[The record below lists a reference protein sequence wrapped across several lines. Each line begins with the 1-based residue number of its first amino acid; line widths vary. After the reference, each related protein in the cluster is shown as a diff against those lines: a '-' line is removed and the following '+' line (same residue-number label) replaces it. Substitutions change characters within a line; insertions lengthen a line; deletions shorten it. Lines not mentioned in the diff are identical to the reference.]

1 MIKSDPGTQ
10 PLVSYWKAWIISFLI
25 PILLLSGCH
34 LPSVNQAPNQEYS
47 EDSLSSPKMD
57 VQFNLLLP
65 RPVEKGEEIGL
76 EILDEV
82 SGLPHN
88 KQIHTLKKDDDLNY
102 STSLSVQGGSVI
114 KYRYTLIGE
123 TSTLES
129 SFGAEPVRY
138 RLFYV
143 DGSNLVK
150 DVLQAWGD
158 EPLSSGT
165 GTIKGVVLDEDTNQP
180 IPDILISS
188 GGQLVFTDANGN
200 FLIGGIAEGQQNI
213 LFYSV
218 DGKYRPYQQGAVIST
233 GNLTPVKLLLKPA
246 KPVNIRFRVSPPNDA
261 LGAPIYLAGNLI
273 HLGNTFSDLGGGMSV
288 KPKLMPQ
295 LIAGEDGTYTID
307 IQLYAGVD
315 FRYKFTLGDGYW
327 NAEQDSSGG
336 LRTRQLIVP
345 DQDVTIDQEIVS
357 WRTPNTKPI
366 TFKVF
371 IPPETSPKDEKFIQ
385 LKQDDWTEPLPLWP
399 LGKGEYLYILFSP
412 LSASEALSYRFC
424 RNGDSQWALNEQ
436 DPDIQGE
443 VIPGKSEQIISI
455 TINKWSLYQTL
466 PPTTGTNNIP
476 LPTTMGSYSRIIE
489 LSPEM
494 DPSWQVY
501 APDSFATLSASGTDT
516 VIFSPLWRVTKDT
529 PYIQQEL
536 GQTPFH
542 THLSNLLIKAEN
554 SGLHQGIYPQ
564 IEATISMRNW
574 WSSDNRT
581 NAWWSTFFDSY
592 SEMIFAYAKL
602 AQQINAEMLLLG
614 GKAVLPA
621 FQGGVF
627 PNGTESN
634 VPENIDEKWRDL
646 IFEIKE
652 TFTGDLIWV
661 TNLNLEMDPLPDFI
675 DLFDAIYISID
686 SPLTE
691 PSNATD
697 EAIAAGFTGIVDNYL
712 YEVYRSTGKPI
723 ILALAYPSVNNT
735 FQGCRLVN
743 ENGYNDGL
751 FTPEELEDHPID
763 LQAQVLIYQSI
774 LPVIASRSWI
784 TGTAIRG
791 FEPSVILHD
800 ASSSIHGKPASRII
814 FDWFLDIDND

>member
-1 MIKSDPGTQ
+1 
-10 PLVSYWKAWIISFLI
+10 
-25 PILLLSGCH
+25 
-34 LPSVNQAPNQEYS
+34 
-47 EDSLSSPKMD
+47 
-57 VQFNLLLP
+57 
-65 RPVEKGEEIGL
+65 
-76 EILDEV
+76 
-82 SGLPHN
+82 
-88 KQIHTLKKDDDLNY
+88 
-102 STSLSVQGGSVI
+102 
-114 KYRYTLIGE
+114 
-123 TSTLES
+123 
-129 SFGAEPVRY
+129 
-138 RLFYV
+138 
-143 DGSNLVK
+143 
-150 DVLQAWGD
+150 
-158 EPLSSGT
+158 
-165 GTIKGVVLDEDTNQP
+165 
-180 IPDILISS
+180 
-188 GGQLVFTDANGN
+188 
-200 FLIGGIAEGQQNI
+200 
-213 LFYSV
+213 
-218 DGKYRPYQQGAVIST
+218 
-233 GNLTPVKLLLKPA
+233 
-246 KPVNIRFRVSPPNDA
+246 
-261 LGAPIYLAGNLI
+261 
-273 HLGNTFSDLGGGMSV
+273 
-288 KPKLMPQ
+288 MPQ
-295 LIAGEDGTYTID
+295 LTAGEDGTYTID
-307 IQLYAGVD
+307 LQLYAGLD

-412 LSASEALSYRFC
+412 LSASEPISYRFC

-436 DPDIQGE
+436 DPDIHGE

-455 TINKWSLYQTL
+455 TINKWSLYQPL

-516 VIFSPLWRVTKDT
+516 VIFSPLWRVIKDT

-564 IEATISMRNW
+564 IETTISMQNW

-592 SEMIFAYAKL
+592 SEMILAYAKL
-602 AQQINAEMLLLG
+602 AQQTNAEMLLLG

-621 FQGGVF
+621 FPAGVF
-627 PNGTESN
+627 PNDTESN
-634 VPENIDEKWRDL
+634 VPENFDEKWRDL

-751 FTPEELEDHPID
+751 FTPEELEGHPID

-774 LPVIASRSWI
+774 LPVVASRSWI

-800 ASSSIHGKPASRII
+800 ASSSIYGKPASRII
-814 FDWFLDIDND
+814 FDWFLDIEND